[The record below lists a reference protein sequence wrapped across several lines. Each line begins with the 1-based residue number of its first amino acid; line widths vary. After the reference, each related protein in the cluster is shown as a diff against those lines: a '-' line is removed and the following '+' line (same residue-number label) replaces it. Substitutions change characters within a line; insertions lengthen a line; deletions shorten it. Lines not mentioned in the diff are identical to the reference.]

1 MTFNPIREILARI
14 LTPDFPNDRCVLC
27 LKDNIENRAA
37 SGCCER
43 CDCFAE
49 LLAKDNAFGFKVVE
63 ILTYLQSFGPQDDT
77 RIVIKDCGD
86 TFTHSILIPYAS
98 VLSNPLKLLFYACQ
112 ITMFFRIR
120 ENYRNDKTKAF
131 QIHPDLAVRISN
143 SLGAEMLVTAS
154 SCYSTLIQASLQVPV
169 GHEITP
175 DFWLIDDEVEALF
188 YHSFTGPTS
197 SLFAS
202 CEAIIQACGD
212 KVNSLQVRTSI
223 GRDTKTGLI
232 KGEFALTDYEM
243 RVSAAIVQKART
255 AGLPFYLMND
265 VGRCSTV
272 LHPSFAEPI
281 VVVDALWLEKQ
292 QQKQAKAAKKEQQRK
307 EQELK
312 EKQERQR
319 EEQRQ
324 LAIKHRENALR
335 TARATLVT
343 AVAKIDAD
351 LERINRL
358 KEINREV
365 ALKNRKI
372 FERKEAEKLAAAAAA
387 RHAEKLKQKEI
398 ERQKFISKKN

>member
-1 MTFNPIREILARI
+1 
-14 LTPDFPNDRCVLC
+14 
-27 LKDNIENRAA
+27 
-37 SGCCER
+37 
-43 CDCFAE
+43 
-49 LLAKDNAFGFKVVE
+49 
-63 ILTYLQSFGPQDDT
+63 
-77 RIVIKDCGD
+77 
-86 TFTHSILIPYAS
+86 
-98 VLSNPLKLLFYACQ
+98 
-112 ITMFFRIR
+112 MFFRIR
-120 ENYRNDKTKAF
+120 EKYRNDKTKAF
-131 QIHPDLAVRISN
+131 IITRPLAVRISN

-175 DFWLIDDEVEALF
+175 DFWLIDDEVQTLF
-188 YHSFTGPTS
+188 HHSFHQP
-197 SLFAS
+197 
-202 CEAIIQACGD
+202 IQGHED
-212 KVNSLQVRTSI
+212 KVNLLQVLTSI

-243 RVSAAIVQKART
+243 RISDAIVQKART

-265 VGRCSTV
+265 VGRCCAV
-272 LHPSFAEPI
+272 HHPSFAEPI
-281 VVVDALWLEKQ
+281 VVVDDVWLEKQ
-292 QQKQAKAAKKEQQRK
+292 QRKQAKAAKKEQQRK

-343 AVAKIDAD
+343 AVTKIDAD

-372 FERKEAEKLAAAAAA
+372 FERKEEEKLAAAAAA

>member
-1 MTFNPIREILARI
+1 
-14 LTPDFPNDRCVLC
+14 
-27 LKDNIENRAA
+27 
-37 SGCCER
+37 
-43 CDCFAE
+43 
-49 LLAKDNAFGFKVVE
+49 
-63 ILTYLQSFGPQDDT
+63 
-77 RIVIKDCGD
+77 
-86 TFTHSILIPYAS
+86 
-98 VLSNPLKLLFYACQ
+98 
-112 ITMFFRIR
+112 MFFRIR
-120 ENYRNDKTKAF
+120 EKYRNDKARAF
-131 QIHPDLAVRISN
+131 IITRPLAVRISN

-175 DFWLIDDEVEALF
+175 DFWLIDDEVQALF
-188 YHSFTGPTS
+188 HHSFTGPTS

-212 KVNSLQVRTSI
+212 KVNLLQVLTSI

-243 RVSAAIVQKART
+243 RISDAIVQKART

-281 VVVDALWLEKQ
+281 VVVDDVWLEKQ

-324 LAIKHRENALR
+324 LAIKRRENETALR
-335 TARATLVT
+335 TARATLLT

-358 KEINREV
+358 KELNREV

-372 FERKEAEKLAAAAAA
+372 FERKEAEQLAAAAAA